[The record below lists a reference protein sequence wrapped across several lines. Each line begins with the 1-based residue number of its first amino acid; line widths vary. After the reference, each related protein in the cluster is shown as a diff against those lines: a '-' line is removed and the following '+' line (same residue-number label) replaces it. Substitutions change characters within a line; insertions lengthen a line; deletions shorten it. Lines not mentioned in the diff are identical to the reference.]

1 MNGIYNILWFFGY
14 ALSGAIAMALAM
26 TIFVAIWSRITP
38 IDEWEELKKGN
49 MAVAVVVGAAIIG
62 FALVVASAVHP

>member
-1 MNGIYNILWFFGY
+1 MNGFYNILWFFGY
-14 ALSGAIAMALAM
+14 AFAGSIAMAIAM

-49 MAVAVVVGAAIIG
+49 LAVAIVVAAAIIG
-62 FALVVASAVHP
+62 FALVVASAVRP

>member
-1 MNGIYNILWFFGY
+1 MNALYNILWFFGY
-14 ALSGAIAMALAM
+14 AIAGAVAMGIAM
-26 TIFVAIWSRITP
+26 TIFVAIWARITP

-62 FALVVASAVHP
+62 FAIVVASAVHP

>member
-1 MNGIYNILWFFGY
+1 MNAVYNILWFFGY
-14 ALSGAIAMALAM
+14 ALAGSIAMGLAM
-26 TIFVAIWSRITP
+26 TIFVTLWSKITP

-49 MAVAVVVGAAIIG
+49 LAVAIVVGAAIIG

>member
-1 MNGIYNILWFFGY
+1 MTGLYNILWFFAY
-14 ALSGAIAMALAM
+14 ALAGSIAMAMAM

-49 MAVAVVVGAAIIG
+49 LAVAVVVAAAIIG
-62 FALVVASAVHP
+62 FALVVSSAVHP